1 MMYREY
7 LILFHL
13 LGDCYFAYDLQY
25 DDLPPLLGEM
35 DPYLFQGGMPMD
47 REVFDDWQDMCTG
60 ITNRRD
66 LVERVIRLLES
77 YEKKYAFDFADTK
90 KVLANLTDAEI
101 DKSIQNAE
109 QAWEE
114 RQKATAPRNQP

>member
-35 DPYLFQGGMPMD
+35 DPYLFQWTARCSTIGGACA
-47 REVFDDWQDMCTG
+47 RE
-60 ITNRRD
+60 
-66 LVERVIRLLES
+66 S
-77 YEKKYAFDFADTK
+77 
-90 KVLANLTDAEI
+90 
-101 DKSIQNAE
+101 
-109 QAWEE
+109 QA
-114 RQKATAPRNQP
+114 AGT